1 MKIMNM
7 NSVKTAAIVLT
18 LTNFLLFSCDNP
30 KKNTTTEAKEEIA
43 ELYEKDKDNLDV
55 ELENDME
62 EGTEDKVVTRTFK
75 MKEKETP
82 IVYNLDKRGIAGFDD
97 WKDYTV
103 VNYELSNLRK
113 VDFVTTRERIQN
125 MNYRIANLG
134 NTIPAWL
141 KTEEVMEDV
150 QDIQDEYLE
159 LIEDQDASEKEMQE
173 NLEELSEKF
182 DDLKEELDETVNDYI
197 KIHEEAIEEFNEEI
211 KKGKFD
217 EAIEEY
223 NEEIKKLDKIVKE
236 DQ

>member
-7 NSVKTAAIVLT
+7 NSVRVAAIVLT
-18 LTNFLLFSCDNP
+18 LSNFMLVSCDTP
-30 KKNTTTEAKEEIA
+30 KKNNMDEAKEEIA
-43 ELYEKDKDNLDV
+43 ELVDMDKDNLDV
-55 ELENDME
+55 EME
-62 EGTEDKVVTRTFK
+62 SDLAEDEVKTRTYK

-82 IVYNLDKRGIAGFDD
+82 IVYDLDARGISGFND
-97 WKDYTV
+97 WADYTV
-103 VNYELSNLRK
+103 VNYELTNLRK
-113 VDFVTTRERIQN
+113 VDYVTTRERIQN

-182 DDLKEELDETVNDYI
+182 DDLKEELDETVNEYI

-217 EAIEEY
+217 AAIEEY